1 MIILRIILGI
11 VAIPVM
17 LLLYILKG
25 IFYLFTMISAKILQ
39 VVGAFMLLGGII
51 FLSIGSGVGSNADS
65 NATYISMIAGGVG
78 IIFLPYIAAFLSGL
92 FGALAEGIKDR
103 VFH

>member
-25 IFYLFTMISAKILQ
+25 IFYLFTLVSAKILQ
-39 VVGAFMLLGGII
+39 VVGALVLIAGVI
-51 FLSIGSGVGSNADS
+51 FLAIGSGVDS
-65 NATYISMIAGGVG
+65 PSDSKATYIGMIAGGIG
-78 IIFLPYIAAFLSGL
+78 IIWLPYIAAFLSGL

-103 VFH
+103 IFH